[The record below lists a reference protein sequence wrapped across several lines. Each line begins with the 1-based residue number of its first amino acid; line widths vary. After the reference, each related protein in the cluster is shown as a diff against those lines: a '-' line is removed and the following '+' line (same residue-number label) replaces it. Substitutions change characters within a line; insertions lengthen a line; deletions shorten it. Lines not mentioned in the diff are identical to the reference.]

1 MDKLWLDSIRARGAR
16 YRGAG
21 VRLLLDKIPHF
32 GRSRDTFMG
41 CVSNMVRFNPIR
53 VGHVEVC
60 EVCDY
65 NQQHDF
71 LKRVDFMEQLSDI
84 REFRYKIRS
93 KHS

>member
-1 MDKLWLDSIRARGAR
+1 MPVVLDIEAQVYAFYWTRSHISVDLGIPLW
-16 YRGAG
+16 G
-21 VRLLLDKIPHF
+21 VYQTWCALTL
-32 GRSRDTFMG
+32 
-41 CVSNMVRFNPIR
+41 R

-84 REFRYKIRS
+84 RESRYKIRS